1 MDQNDHA
8 KLGRVQKFNKNYC
21 IIFAEK
27 IEIESE
33 NDLKQK
39 SLVCVQV
46 ARCFFWPLI
55 SCLRALN
62 QLYQLCI

>member
-39 SLVCVQV
+39 SLVCFQV
-46 ARCFFWPLI
+46 ARCFFWP
-55 SCLRALN
+55 SSVA
-62 QLYQLCI
+62 